1 MADRDDIVSLPCKAE
16 HHSAAKPAQAA
27 RDDCDALFHKVPLA
41 ENGIVNRKD
50 TTA

>member
-27 RDDCDALFHKVPLA
+27 RYDCNALFHKVPSS
-41 ENGIVNRKD
+41 
-50 TTA
+50 